1 MRIFD
6 VDEGKAGEAPRLT
19 PHLVADEI
27 VHILYVSTTGL
38 VIFTDRRILIV
49 QREHL
54 LEERVETSSYPYRSV
69 RHFSIQEG
77 AEGFSQMRI
86 WLGEEE
92 HPLHLRARPGADL
105 GPLQHLLARQLA

>member
-6 VDEGKAGEAPRLT
+6 VDEAKAAEAPRLT
-19 PHLVADEI
+19 DHLIPDEI
-27 VHILYVSTTGL
+27 VHIAYVSTTGI

-54 LEERVETSSYPYRSV
+54 LEERVETSSYPYRQV

-86 WLGEEE
+86 WLAEEDQ
-92 HPLHLRARPGADL
+92 PLQLRANPGADL
-105 GPLQHLLARQLA
+105 GPLQRLLAERLA